1 MATPQDI
8 ENWFSYHPPQDDQA
22 HRYELLRQ
30 DFKALANKIIAR
42 TPSCPDQ
49 TAALRKL
56 RETAMAV
63 NQTIACNEEPSEADV
78 SGSHS

>member
-1 MATPQDI
+1 MATPADI
-8 ENWFSYHPPQDDQA
+8 ENWFTYHPPTPHQRD
-22 HRYELLRQ
+22 RYEVLRNE
-30 DFKALANKIIAR
+30 FKHLASEIVAL

-63 NQTIACNEEPSEADV
+63 NQTIACNEGEKT
-78 SGSHS
+78 